1 MAAAAAAAGGGSRN
15 GMMKNVLS
23 ANIISNSFIQ
33 SCLDP

>member
-1 MAAAAAAAGGGSRN
+1 MAAAAAAGGGSHN

-23 ANIISNSFIQ
+23 ANINYNSFIQ